1 MSGSSQLSRKAAVD
15 ERVQSKGCSAMQAPR
30 CRASGAREG
39 VLGATKEVLVSI
51 DFLAFNLEFLG
62 FSHSFSIDFLGFLLG
77 FYQDSDS
84 ILLRFDFESILA

>member
-51 DFLAFNLEFLG
+51 DFLC
-62 FSHSFSIDFLGFLLG
+62 FSHSFSIDFIGFLLG

-84 ILLRFDFESILA
+84 ISIRFDFESILA